1 VTPIDQCSFEQLV
14 GEALD
19 SLPAEPGKL
28 MDNVAIVVEDRHHEM
43 GLLGIYE
50 GIPLTERDNYGYM
63 ATPDL
68 TRLSLSGSH
77 DTSTSRCS
85 TPVATPRAVAFADPR
100 ASTWCSP
107 SSKGQGFGW

>member
-1 VTPIDQCSFEQLV
+1 MTPIDQCSFEQLV

-19 SLPAEPGKL
+19 SLPAELGKL

-68 TRLSLSGSH
+68 ITLYRLAHCEAVDSLDELIEQIKITVVH
-77 DTSTSRCS
+77 E
-85 TPVATPRAVAFADPR
+85 VAHH
-100 ASTWCSP
+100 
-107 SSKGQGFGW
+107 FGIDDDRLGEWGWG